1 MVDRWVLGEEAGRGQ
16 GAGEVRQGRSTGHP
30 QSDTG
35 EAAPCPPSPTD
46 AQELALIRSCTD
58 HRSSKA
64 MGHRGTASPPHP
76 GSPEPEV
83 ELGPLQQQ
91 QQQQQQPKALEPR
104 CCPGR
109 PCPTRQHQDP
119 GKRHSPTQNHSRLE
133 AGASEPA
140 SRGQ

>member
-1 MVDRWVLGEEAGRGQ
+1 
-16 GAGEVRQGRSTGHP
+16 
-30 QSDTG
+30 
-35 EAAPCPPSPTD
+35 
-46 AQELALIRSCTD
+46 
-58 HRSSKA
+58 

-76 GSPEPEV
+76 GPPGPEV
-83 ELGPLQQQ
+83 GLGPLQ

-109 PCPTRQHQDP
+109 PCPTRQHQEP
-119 GKRHSPTQNHSRLE
+119 GKRQSATQSHSGLE